1 MNVVM
6 KASFSNQDVAEAAH
20 IATVTKDL
28 YPALAEALFQR
39 VLSTCG
45 TDPERIKR
53 FLGQHR

>member
-1 MNVVM
+1 MNVLR
-6 KASFSNQDVAEAAH
+6 KASFSNQDIAEAAH
-20 IATVTKDL
+20 IATVAKDP
-28 YPALAEALFQR
+28 YPALAEALFER